1 MIGKSSFDGVP
12 LAEFYAAGDGDLM
25 IRAFD
30 AIKGEEICFLP
41 REHAEKVFNYIY
53 SNRRP
58 SKESLIVLAIGL

>member
-1 MIGKSSFDGVP
+1 MTFDETP

-41 REHAEKVFNYIY
+41 REHAQRVFAYIY
-53 SNRRP
+53 ANRRP
-58 SKESLIVLAIGL
+58 SKDSAIVLASAV

>member
-1 MIGKSSFDGVP
+1 VTFDEKP

-41 REHAEKVFNYIY
+41 REHAERVFTYIY
-53 SNRRP
+53 ANRRP
-58 SKESLIVLAIGL
+58 SKESLIVLASGV